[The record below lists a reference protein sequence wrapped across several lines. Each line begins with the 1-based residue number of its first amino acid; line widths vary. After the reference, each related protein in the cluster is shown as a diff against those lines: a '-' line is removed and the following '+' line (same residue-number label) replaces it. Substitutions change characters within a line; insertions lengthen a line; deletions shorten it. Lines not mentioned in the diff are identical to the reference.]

1 MRHPRTFTLMVIFC
15 CAASLA
21 QQNMSPAHP
30 RIATITLDPGEVPR
44 LQLRPGYVT
53 SIFLPEEINAIVL
66 GDPSSFR
73 AEHSE
78 SEPRLVTVKPVTSK
92 TAETNLLVTTRA
104 GREVSLHLVS
114 QGRTNAAGD
123 VDFVLQYEQPA
134 SVLIPPYEATL
145 FIPDTKE
152 VELPAANASGGV
164 IGPAERE
171 LIEQASIPA
180 PKFAGG
186 TLRVS
191 IGRLQDAGASMI
203 LGFSVFNASAQPIE
217 LLPPQIQLAGPRRKQ
232 NRSIKAEPV
241 PLKEFQLTMRHLAP
255 GSRADGVVVF
265 DRPTFK
271 ESTEHLLL
279 EVAQADAVD
288 QPVLVPIAF
297 TAPVKGESK

>member
-1 MRHPRTFTLMVIFC
+1 MRHPRTLTLMIIFF

-21 QQNMSPAHP
+21 QQSIAPAHP
-30 RIATITLDPGEVPR
+30 RIATIPLDSSEVPR

-92 TAETNLLVTTRA
+92 TAETNLLVTTKT
-104 GREVSLHLVS
+104 GREVALHLIS
-114 QGRTNAAGD
+114 EGRSNAGGN

-134 SVLIPPYEATL
+134 STLIPAYESTL

-152 VELPAANASGGV
+152 LELPTANRPGGV

-180 PKFAGG
+180 PKFLGG

-191 IGRLQDAGASMI
+191 IGRLQDSGGSMI
-203 LGFSVFNASAQPIE
+203 LGFSVFNASSQPIE

-271 ESTEHLLL
+271 ESTEQLLL
-279 EVAQADAVD
+279 EIAQADAVD
-288 QPVLVPIAF
+288 QPLLVPIAF
-297 TAPVKGESK
+297 TAPVEGESK